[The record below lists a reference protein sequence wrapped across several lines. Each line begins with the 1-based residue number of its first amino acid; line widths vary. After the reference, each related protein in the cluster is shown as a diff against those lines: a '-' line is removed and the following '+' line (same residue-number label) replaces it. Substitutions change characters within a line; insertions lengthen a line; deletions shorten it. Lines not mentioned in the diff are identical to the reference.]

1 VAIGVLLR
9 LKLRQLRICDKYDVL
24 RLILIRYF
32 LNFQLSEKIHSKTN
46 KNRLNFNFIC
56 KVVYLYQ
63 PTKKNS
69 LKPHLNN
76 FKTICFNYDNFNPK
90 KL

>member
-9 LKLRQLRICDKYDVL
+9 LKMRQVRICDKYDVL
-24 RLILIRYF
+24 LLISIRYF
-32 LNFQLSEKIHSKTN
+32 LNFQLSKKIHAKTN
-46 KNRLNFNFIC
+46 KNHLNFNFIC

-63 PTKKNS
+63 PNKKNS
-69 LKPHLNN
+69 LKQPLNN
-76 FKTICFNYDNFNPK
+76 FKIICFNYDNFNPK